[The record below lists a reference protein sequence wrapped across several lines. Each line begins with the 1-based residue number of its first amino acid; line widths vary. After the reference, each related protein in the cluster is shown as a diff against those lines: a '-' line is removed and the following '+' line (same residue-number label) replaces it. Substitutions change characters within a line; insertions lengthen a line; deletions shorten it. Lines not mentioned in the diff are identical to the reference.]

1 MFLSAYITLPGY
13 HVTFLWHHWDH
24 WDNLSSPSSNLI
36 EPCWH
41 TVISCVFGKICGPN
55 LRCHEFGPG
64 LLMANS
70 YGQFTFSCSVSNII
84 KSEPSCTS
92 QKPRASYQRWQ
103 VGGDLVHGKCP
114 HAATQSYTQYLHNII
129 HTIIWDWIPGR
140 SGDTL
145 GLASIST
152 QYLHNIYTYYLHWT
166 PGRSCDTLSLVTAAG
181 LANVLWRTQGRVRLL
196 DKGPQCLHNIY
207 TIFTYCL
214 HNIYSGAFRG
224 VSTALVGP
232 Q

>member
-92 QKPRASYQRWQ
+92 
-103 VGGDLVHGKCP
+103 
-114 HAATQSYTQYLHNII
+114 YTVSVLDFGTFFCNN
-129 HTIIWDWIPGR
+129 
-140 SGDTL
+140 S
-145 GLASIST
+145 SISQPNLMFNT
-152 QYLHNIYTYYLHWT
+152 DTAFFLH
-166 PGRSCDTLSLVTAAG
+166 LSVDSDMHLNFENPCRHSNFRDI
-181 LANVLWRTQGRVRLL
+181 LR
-196 DKGPQCLHNIY
+196 
-207 TIFTYCL
+207 
-214 HNIYSGAFRG
+214 RG
-224 VSTALVGP
+224 V
-232 Q
+232 QEKKCF